1 MFRFT
6 IRDILWAMLV
16 CGLAIT
22 NLLSYWDTRK
32 SREAEKVLRSRA
44 LSLEAVLRA
53 EDYDVYWSGTS
64 AFGYTEKST
73 GGPTLSLEPGVDKY
87 SKPLDLEYRA
97 PPLALMVEGDVAN
110 RMLG

>member
-6 IRDILWAMLV
+6 IRDVLWAMLV

-22 NLLSYWDTRK
+22 NLLSYWDARK
-32 SREAEKVLRSRA
+32 SREAERVFRSRA
-44 LSLEAVLRA
+44 MSLEAVLRA
-53 EDYDVYWSGTS
+53 EDYDVFWFGSS

-87 SKPLDLEYRA
+87 SGPLDLDYRA
-97 PPLALMVEGDVAN
+97 AP
-110 RMLG
+110 